1 MSNTFDQDFC
11 PACGTIL
18 PLPDGSPIIQCL
30 LCKKTQ
36 DISVFHGTQSTV
48 HVNFHNVDDEMKT
61 LENNEA
67 VEGTLIQRKCPRC
80 GHDEMSFTTRQLRSA
95 DEGQTVFYLCPKC
108 SFQELENS

>member
-18 PLPDGSPIIQCL
+18 PLPDGSTIIQCL
-30 LCKKTQ
+30 LCKKIQ
-36 DISVFHGTQSTV
+36 DVSVFHGTQSTV
-48 HVNFHNVDDEMKT
+48 NVDFHNDNDERK
-61 LENNEA
+61 ESDSGEA
-67 VEGTLIQRKCPRC
+67 TEGTLIERKCPRC

>member
-1 MSNTFDQDFC
+1 MSNIFDQDFC

-18 PLPDGSPIIQCL
+18 PLPDGSPIIQYFHL
-30 LCKKTQ
+30 
-36 DISVFHGTQSTV
+36 IVFHGTQSTV
-48 HVNFHNVDDEMKT
+48 HVNFHNVEDEMKT